1 MKALLVIILSLIAV
15 PAMAE
20 TTRDWLC
27 QRAPHWKMCRQ
38 APPPAPPVVVAPAPA
53 PAPTPEPVIVPPP
66 LPPPEP
72 VIVPVPAPTPPPKVK
87 VPPKPKPKP
96 REPKTKAVQIS
107 AADCAQIA
115 LGVSFLGVDGMK
127 KKARER
133 GYSNAQIAA
142 AQRACG
148 F

>member
-1 MKALLVIILSLIAV
+1 MKAPLVIILCCLVAT

-27 QRAPHWKMCRQ
+27 QRAPHWKMCRTS
-38 APPPAPPVVVAPAPA
+38 PVPPVVVAPA

-72 VIVPVPAPTPPPKVK
+72 VIVPVPPPTPPPKVK

-115 LGVSFLGVDGMK
+115 LGISFLGVDGMK